1 MGDPPTKNLTK
12 RRNDTISESRFTIRS
27 FIILGVFFLVLFAG
41 AYIIQAKQIY
51 NWHWQDIPPVMPVFL
66 KAALLTLEV
75 SAVSTIVAII
85 IGIVAGL
92 MKISSEPALRL
103 LASIYVES
111 IRNTPLL
118 IQIFIVYFFV
128 ATIFRMTA
136 FQAAVFAL
144 SIFEG
149 AYVTEIV
156 RAGIQSI
163 PKGQWEAAQSLGM
176 NYFQVMRYIILPQA
190 FRIIIPPLAGQ
201 FISLIKDSSLVSVM
215 SLPELTLT
223 GRQINSRIFRPFEVW
238 FTVAALYFIMTT
250 TLSVFTHYLERRMRV
265 NGKSG

>member
-1 MGDPPTKNLTK
+1 MFI
-12 RRNDTISESRFTIRS
+12 ISESKFTLRS
-27 FIILGVFFLVLFAG
+27 FIILGTFFVVLFLG
-41 AYIIQAKQIY
+41 AYLIQAKQIY

-85 IGIVAGL
+85 IGLIGGL
-92 MKISSEPALRL
+92 MKISNEPALRL
-103 LASIYVES
+103 LAGIYVES

-128 ATIFRMTA
+128 ATIFRLTA

-144 SIFEG
+144 SVFEG
-149 AYVTEIV
+149 AYVTEII

-163 PKGQWEAAQSLGM
+163 PKGQWEAAYSLGM
-176 NYFQVMRYIILPQA
+176 NYFQVMRHIILPQA
-190 FRIIIPPLAGQ
+190 FRIVIPPLAGQ

-238 FTVAALYFIMTT
+238 FTVAALYFVMTT
-250 TLSVFTHYLERRMRV
+250 TLSVFTHYLERRMRI
-265 NGKSG
+265 NGKGS